1 VKKQRTANTGLA
13 SLIFNW
19 QKWRLSA
26 PQTHLWLIK
35 VRFYASTFV
44 VKTATFAK
52 PKNVVSHYKRQTE
65 HKLKDYFKLHYV
77 MTNRK
82 IEEAGINP
90 LLGYLLTLTAFVLLS
105 EYIFHKTEFA
115 KYLVILTCLSLQFKL
130 SEKNRTDF
138 LLSTF
143 GDKIKMQIRIL
154 ENTILC
160 LPFFLLLLYKSFFLE
175 ASMLFLCSLL
185 LSLFT
190 LQSAFYFTIPTPFS
204 KNPFEFSTG
213 FRRSFFLFP
222 IAYALTL
229 MAIKVDNFNLG
240 LFSMLLIFLIAMS
253 YYPTPENEFFVW
265 VHADSPRSFLKKKM
279 MVALSY
285 VMLLASP
292 ILISLLIFYPM
303 EFEKTLLLLLIGILL
318 LLTIILAKY
327 TAYPTEMNFPEVIKI
342 TLCLFF
348 PPLFVVMI
356 PYLYFKAGANLKYI
370 LNDSH

>member
-1 VKKQRTANTGLA
+1 
-13 SLIFNW
+13 
-19 QKWRLSA
+19 
-26 PQTHLWLIK
+26 
-35 VRFYASTFV
+35 
-44 VKTATFAK
+44 
-52 PKNVVSHYKRQTE
+52 
-65 HKLKDYFKLHYV
+65 

-82 IEEAGINP
+82 IKEAGLPP
-90 LLGYLLTLTAFVLLS
+90 LLGYLFVLIAFVLLS
-105 EYIFHKTEFA
+105 AYVFQKTDFA
-115 KYLVILTCLSLQFKL
+115 KYLVILISLSSIFKL
-130 SEKNRTDF
+130 SENTRADF

-160 LPFFLLLLYKSFFLE
+160 LPFVLLLLYKSCFLE

-190 LQSAFYFTIPTPFS
+190 LQSAFHFTIPTPFS

-222 IAYALTL
+222 IAYALTF

-240 LFSMLLIFLIAMS
+240 LFSMLLIFLVAMS

-265 VHADSPRSFLKKKM
+265 VHADSPKSFLKKKM
-279 MVALSY
+279 TVALSY

-303 EFEKTLLLLLIGILL
+303 EFEKTLLFLLIIVLLLP
-318 LLTIILAKY
+318 TIILAKY
-327 TAYPTEMNFPEVIKI
+327 TAYPTEINFPEVIKI
-342 TLCLFF
+342 ALCLFF

-370 LNDSH
+370 LNDSN

>member
-1 VKKQRTANTGLA
+1 
-13 SLIFNW
+13 
-19 QKWRLSA
+19 
-26 PQTHLWLIK
+26 
-35 VRFYASTFV
+35 
-44 VKTATFAK
+44 
-52 PKNVVSHYKRQTE
+52 
-65 HKLKDYFKLHYV
+65 

-82 IEEAGINP
+82 IKEAGLPP
-90 LLGYLLTLTAFVLLS
+90 LLGYLFVLIAFVLLS
-105 EYIFHKTEFA
+105 AYVFQKTDFA
-115 KYLVILTCLSLQFKL
+115 KYLVILISLSSVFKL
-130 SEKNRTDF
+130 SENTRADF

-160 LPFFLLLLYKSFFLE
+160 LPFVLLLLYKSCFLE
-175 ASMLFLCSLL
+175 ANMLFLCSLL

-190 LQSAFYFTIPTPFS
+190 LQSAFHFTIPTPFS

-222 IAYALTL
+222 IAYALTF

-240 LFSMLLIFLIAMS
+240 LFSMLLIFLVAMS
-253 YYPTPENEFFVW
+253 YYPTPENDYFVW
-265 VHADSPRSFLKKKM
+265 VHADSPKSFLKKKM
-279 MVALSY
+279 TVALSY

-303 EFEKTLLLLLIGILL
+303 EFEKTLLFLLIGVLL
-318 LLTIILAKY
+318 LPTIILAKY
-327 TAYPTEMNFPEVIKI
+327 TAYPSEINFPEVIKI
-342 TLCLFF
+342 ALCLFF

>member
-1 VKKQRTANTGLA
+1 M
-13 SLIFNW
+13 
-19 QKWRLSA
+19 
-26 PQTHLWLIK
+26 
-35 VRFYASTFV
+35 
-44 VKTATFAK
+44 
-52 PKNVVSHYKRQTE
+52 
-65 HKLKDYFKLHYV
+65 KDYFYLQYI

-82 IEEAGINP
+82 IKEAGLPP
-90 LLGYLLTLTAFVLLS
+90 LLGYLFVLIAFVLLS
-105 EYIFHKTEFA
+105 AYVFQKTDFA
-115 KYLVILTCLSLQFKL
+115 KYLVILISLSSIFKL
-130 SEKNRTDF
+130 SENTRADF

-160 LPFFLLLLYKSFFLE
+160 LPFVLLLLYKSCFLE

-190 LQSAFYFTIPTPFS
+190 LQSAFHFTIPTPFS

-213 FRRSFFLFP
+213 FRKSFFLFP
-222 IAYALTL
+222 IAYALTF

-240 LFSMLLIFLIAMS
+240 LFSMLLIFLVAMS
-253 YYPTPENEFFVW
+253 YYPTPENDFFVW
-265 VHADSPRSFLKKKM
+265 VHADSPKSFLKKKM
-279 MVALSY
+279 TVALSY

-303 EFEKTLLLLLIGILL
+303 EFEKTLLFLLIGVLL
-318 LLTIILAKY
+318 LPTIILSKY
-327 TAYPTEMNFPEVIKI
+327 TAYPTEINFPEVIKI
-342 TLCLFF
+342 ALCLFF

-370 LNDSH
+370 LNDSN

>member
-1 VKKQRTANTGLA
+1 M
-13 SLIFNW
+13 
-19 QKWRLSA
+19 
-26 PQTHLWLIK
+26 
-35 VRFYASTFV
+35 
-44 VKTATFAK
+44 
-52 PKNVVSHYKRQTE
+52 
-65 HKLKDYFKLHYV
+65 KDYFYLQYI

-82 IEEAGINP
+82 IKEAGLPP
-90 LLGYLLTLTAFVLLS
+90 LLGYLFVLIAFVLLS
-105 EYIFHKTEFA
+105 AYVFQKTDFA
-115 KYLVILTCLSLQFKL
+115 KYLVILISLSTLFKL
-130 SEKNRTDF
+130 SENTRADF

-143 GDKIKMQIRIL
+143 GDKIKIQIRIL

-160 LPFFLLLLYKSFFLE
+160 LPFVLLLLYKSFFLE

-190 LQSAFYFTIPTPFS
+190 LQSAFHFTIPTPFS

-213 FRRSFFLFP
+213 FRRSIFLFP
-222 IAYALTL
+222 IAYALTF

-240 LFSMLLIFLIAMS
+240 LFSMLLIFLISMS

-292 ILISLLIFYPM
+292 ILISLLIFYPL

-327 TAYPTEMNFPEVIKI
+327 TAYPTEINFPEVIKI
-342 TLCLFF
+342 ALCLFF

-356 PYLYFKAGANLKYI
+356 PYLYFKAVANLKYI

>member
-1 VKKQRTANTGLA
+1 M
-13 SLIFNW
+13 
-19 QKWRLSA
+19 
-26 PQTHLWLIK
+26 
-35 VRFYASTFV
+35 
-44 VKTATFAK
+44 
-52 PKNVVSHYKRQTE
+52 
-65 HKLKDYFKLHYV
+65 KDYFYLQYI

-82 IEEAGINP
+82 IKEAGLPP
-90 LLGYLLTLTAFVLLS
+90 LLGYLFVLIAFVLLS
-105 EYIFHKTEFA
+105 AYVFQKTDFA
-115 KYLVILTCLSLQFKL
+115 KYLVILISLSSVFKL
-130 SEKNRTDF
+130 SENTRADF

-160 LPFFLLLLYKSFFLE
+160 LPFVLLLLYKSCFLE
-175 ASMLFLCSLL
+175 ANMLFLCSLL

-190 LQSAFYFTIPTPFS
+190 LQSAFHFTIPTPFS

-213 FRRSFFLFP
+213 FRKSFFLFP
-222 IAYALTL
+222 IAYALTF

-240 LFSMLLIFLIAMS
+240 LFSMLLIFLVAMS
-253 YYPTPENEFFVW
+253 YYPTPENDYFVW
-265 VHADSPRSFLKKKM
+265 VHADSPKSFLKKKM
-279 MVALSY
+279 TVALSY

-303 EFEKTLLLLLIGILL
+303 EFEKTLLFLLIGVLL
-318 LLTIILAKY
+318 LPTIILAKY
-327 TAYPTEMNFPEVIKI
+327 TAYPSEINFPEVIKI
-342 TLCLFF
+342 ALCLFF

>member
-1 VKKQRTANTGLA
+1 M
-13 SLIFNW
+13 
-19 QKWRLSA
+19 
-26 PQTHLWLIK
+26 
-35 VRFYASTFV
+35 
-44 VKTATFAK
+44 
-52 PKNVVSHYKRQTE
+52 
-65 HKLKDYFKLHYV
+65 KDYFYLQYI

-82 IEEAGINP
+82 IKEAGLPP
-90 LLGYLLTLTAFVLLS
+90 LLGYLFVLIAFVLLS
-105 EYIFHKTEFA
+105 AYVFQKTDFA
-115 KYLVILTCLSLQFKL
+115 KYLVILISLSTLFKL
-130 SEKNRTDF
+130 SENTRADF

-143 GDKIKMQIRIL
+143 GDKIKIQIRIL

-160 LPFFLLLLYKSFFLE
+160 LPFVLLLLYKSVFLE

-190 LQSAFYFTIPTPFS
+190 LQSAFHFTIPTPFS

-222 IAYALTL
+222 IAYALTF

-292 ILISLLIFYPM
+292 ILISLLIFYPL

-327 TAYPTEMNFPEVIKI
+327 TAYPTEINFPEVIKI
-342 TLCLFF
+342 ALCLFF

-356 PYLYFKAGANLKYI
+356 PYLYFKAVANLKYI

>member
-1 VKKQRTANTGLA
+1 
-13 SLIFNW
+13 
-19 QKWRLSA
+19 
-26 PQTHLWLIK
+26 
-35 VRFYASTFV
+35 
-44 VKTATFAK
+44 
-52 PKNVVSHYKRQTE
+52 
-65 HKLKDYFKLHYV
+65 

-82 IEEAGINP
+82 IKEAGLPP
-90 LLGYLLTLTAFVLLS
+90 LLGYLFVLIAFVLLS
-105 EYIFHKTEFA
+105 AYVFQKTDFA
-115 KYLVILTCLSLQFKL
+115 KYLVILISLSSVFKL
-130 SEKNRTDF
+130 SENSRADF

-160 LPFFLLLLYKSFFLE
+160 LPFVLLLLYKSCFLE
-175 ASMLFLCSLL
+175 ASMLFLSSLL

-190 LQSAFYFTIPTPFS
+190 LQSAFHFTIPTPFS

-222 IAYALTL
+222 IAYALTF

-240 LFSMLLIFLIAMS
+240 LFSMLLIFLVAMS

-265 VHADSPRSFLKKKM
+265 VHADSPKSFLKKKM
-279 MVALSY
+279 TVALSY

-303 EFEKTLLLLLIGILL
+303 EFEKTLLFLLISVLLLP
-318 LLTIILAKY
+318 TIILAKY
-327 TAYPTEMNFPEVIKI
+327 TAYPTEINFPEVIKI
-342 TLCLFF
+342 ALCLFF

>member
-1 VKKQRTANTGLA
+1 
-13 SLIFNW
+13 
-19 QKWRLSA
+19 
-26 PQTHLWLIK
+26 
-35 VRFYASTFV
+35 
-44 VKTATFAK
+44 
-52 PKNVVSHYKRQTE
+52 
-65 HKLKDYFKLHYV
+65 

-175 ASMLFLCSLL
+175 ASMLFLSSLL

-222 IAYALTL
+222 FAYALTL

>member
-1 VKKQRTANTGLA
+1 
-13 SLIFNW
+13 
-19 QKWRLSA
+19 
-26 PQTHLWLIK
+26 
-35 VRFYASTFV
+35 
-44 VKTATFAK
+44 
-52 PKNVVSHYKRQTE
+52 
-65 HKLKDYFKLHYV
+65 

-82 IEEAGINP
+82 IKEAGLPP
-90 LLGYLLTLTAFVLLS
+90 LLGYLFVLIAFVLLS
-105 EYIFHKTEFA
+105 AYVFQKTDFA
-115 KYLVILTCLSLQFKL
+115 KYLVILISLSSIFKL
-130 SEKNRTDF
+130 SENTRADF

-160 LPFFLLLLYKSFFLE
+160 LPFVLLLLYKSCFLE

-190 LQSAFYFTIPTPFS
+190 LQSAFHFTIPTPFS

-213 FRRSFFLFP
+213 FRKSFFLFP
-222 IAYALTL
+222 IAYALTF

-240 LFSMLLIFLIAMS
+240 LFSMLLIFLVAMS
-253 YYPTPENEFFVW
+253 YYPTPENDFFVW
-265 VHADSPRSFLKKKM
+265 VHADSPKSFLKKKM
-279 MVALSY
+279 TVALSY

-303 EFEKTLLLLLIGILL
+303 EFEKTLLFLLIGVLL
-318 LLTIILAKY
+318 LPTIILSKY
-327 TAYPTEMNFPEVIKI
+327 TAYPTEINFPEVIKI
-342 TLCLFF
+342 ALCLFF

-370 LNDSH
+370 LNDSN

>member
-1 VKKQRTANTGLA
+1 
-13 SLIFNW
+13 
-19 QKWRLSA
+19 
-26 PQTHLWLIK
+26 
-35 VRFYASTFV
+35 
-44 VKTATFAK
+44 
-52 PKNVVSHYKRQTE
+52 
-65 HKLKDYFKLHYV
+65 
-77 MTNRK
+77 
-82 IEEAGINP
+82 
-90 LLGYLLTLTAFVLLS
+90 
-105 EYIFHKTEFA
+105 
-115 KYLVILTCLSLQFKL
+115 
-130 SEKNRTDF
+130 
-138 LLSTF
+138 
-143 GDKIKMQIRIL
+143 MQIRIL

-160 LPFFLLLLYKSFFLE
+160 LPFVLLLLYKSCFLE

-190 LQSAFYFTIPTPFS
+190 LQSAFHFTIPTPFS

-222 IAYALTL
+222 IAYALTF

-240 LFSMLLIFLIAMS
+240 LFSMLLIFLVAMS

-265 VHADSPRSFLKKKM
+265 VHADSPKSFLKKKM
-279 MVALSY
+279 TVALSY

>member
-1 VKKQRTANTGLA
+1 M
-13 SLIFNW
+13 
-19 QKWRLSA
+19 
-26 PQTHLWLIK
+26 
-35 VRFYASTFV
+35 
-44 VKTATFAK
+44 
-52 PKNVVSHYKRQTE
+52 
-65 HKLKDYFKLHYV
+65 KDYFYLQYI

-82 IEEAGINP
+82 IKEAGLPP
-90 LLGYLLTLTAFVLLS
+90 LLGYIFVLIAFVLLS
-105 EYIFHKTEFA
+105 AYVFQKTDFA
-115 KYLVILTCLSLQFKL
+115 KYLVILISLSSIFKL
-130 SEKNRTDF
+130 SENTRADF

-160 LPFFLLLLYKSFFLE
+160 LPFVLLLLYKSCFLE

-190 LQSAFYFTIPTPFS
+190 LQSAFHFTIPTPFS

-213 FRRSFFLFP
+213 FRKSFFLFP
-222 IAYALTL
+222 IAYALTF

-240 LFSMLLIFLIAMS
+240 LFSMLLIFLVAMS

-265 VHADSPRSFLKKKM
+265 VHADSPKSFLKKKM
-279 MVALSY
+279 TVALSY

-303 EFEKTLLLLLIGILL
+303 EFEKTLLFLLISVLLLP
-318 LLTIILAKY
+318 TIILAKY
-327 TAYPTEMNFPEVIKI
+327 TAYPTEINFPEVIKI
-342 TLCLFF
+342 ALCLFF

-356 PYLYFKAGANLKYI
+356 PYLYFKAGSNLKYI
-370 LNDSH
+370 LNDSN

>member
-1 VKKQRTANTGLA
+1 
-13 SLIFNW
+13 
-19 QKWRLSA
+19 
-26 PQTHLWLIK
+26 
-35 VRFYASTFV
+35 
-44 VKTATFAK
+44 
-52 PKNVVSHYKRQTE
+52 
-65 HKLKDYFKLHYV
+65 

-82 IEEAGINP
+82 IKEAGLPP
-90 LLGYLLTLTAFVLLS
+90 LLGYLFVLIAFVLLS
-105 EYIFHKTEFA
+105 AYVFQKTDFA
-115 KYLVILTCLSLQFKL
+115 KYLVILISLSSIFKL
-130 SEKNRTDF
+130 SENTRADF

-160 LPFFLLLLYKSFFLE
+160 LPFVLLLLYKSCFLE

-190 LQSAFYFTIPTPFS
+190 LQSAFHFTIPTPFS

-213 FRRSFFLFP
+213 FRKSFFLFP
-222 IAYALTL
+222 IAYALTF

-240 LFSMLLIFLIAMS
+240 LFSMLLIFLVAMS

-279 MVALSY
+279 TVALSY

-303 EFEKTLLLLLIGILL
+303 EFEKTLLFLLISVLLLP
-318 LLTIILAKY
+318 TIILAKY
-327 TAYPTEMNFPEVIKI
+327 TAYPTEINFPEVIKI
-342 TLCLFF
+342 ALCLFF

-356 PYLYFKAGANLKYI
+356 PYLYFKAGANLNYI
-370 LNDSH
+370 LNDSN

>member
-1 VKKQRTANTGLA
+1 M
-13 SLIFNW
+13 
-19 QKWRLSA
+19 
-26 PQTHLWLIK
+26 
-35 VRFYASTFV
+35 
-44 VKTATFAK
+44 
-52 PKNVVSHYKRQTE
+52 
-65 HKLKDYFKLHYV
+65 KDYFYLQYI

-82 IEEAGINP
+82 IKEAGLPP
-90 LLGYLLTLTAFVLLS
+90 LLGYLFVLIAFVLLS
-105 EYIFHKTEFA
+105 AYVFQKTDFA
-115 KYLVILTCLSLQFKL
+115 KYLVILISLSSIFKL
-130 SEKNRTDF
+130 SENTRADF

-160 LPFFLLLLYKSFFLE
+160 LPFVLLLLYKSFFLE

-190 LQSAFYFTIPTPFS
+190 LQSAFHFTIPTPFS

-222 IAYALTL
+222 IAYALTF

-240 LFSMLLIFLIAMS
+240 LFSMLLIFLVAMS

-265 VHADSPRSFLKKKM
+265 VHADSPESFLKKKM
-279 MVALSY
+279 TVALSY
-285 VMLLASP
+285 VMILASP

-303 EFEKTLLLLLIGILL
+303 EFEKTLLFLLIGVLL
-318 LLTIILAKY
+318 LPTIILAKY
-327 TAYPTEMNFPEVIKI
+327 TAYPTEINFPEVIKI
-342 TLCLFF
+342 ALCLFF
-348 PPLFVVMI
+348 PPLFVVLI

>member
-1 VKKQRTANTGLA
+1 M
-13 SLIFNW
+13 
-19 QKWRLSA
+19 
-26 PQTHLWLIK
+26 
-35 VRFYASTFV
+35 
-44 VKTATFAK
+44 
-52 PKNVVSHYKRQTE
+52 
-65 HKLKDYFKLHYV
+65 KDYFYLQYI

-82 IEEAGINP
+82 IKEAGLPP
-90 LLGYLLTLTAFVLLS
+90 LLGYLFVLIAFVLLS
-105 EYIFHKTEFA
+105 AYVFQKTDFA
-115 KYLVILTCLSLQFKL
+115 KYLVILISLSSVFKL
-130 SEKNRTDF
+130 SENSRADF

-160 LPFFLLLLYKSFFLE
+160 LPFVLLLLYKSCFLE
-175 ASMLFLCSLL
+175 ASMLFLSSLL

-190 LQSAFYFTIPTPFS
+190 LQSAFHFTIPTPFS

-222 IAYALTL
+222 IAYALTF

-240 LFSMLLIFLIAMS
+240 LFSMLLIFLVAMS

-265 VHADSPRSFLKKKM
+265 VHADSPKSFLKKKM
-279 MVALSY
+279 TVALSY

-303 EFEKTLLLLLIGILL
+303 EFEKTLLFLLISVLLLP
-318 LLTIILAKY
+318 TIILAKY
-327 TAYPTEMNFPEVIKI
+327 TAYPTEINFPEVIKI
-342 TLCLFF
+342 ALCLFF

-370 LNDSH
+370 LNDSN

>member
-1 VKKQRTANTGLA
+1 
-13 SLIFNW
+13 
-19 QKWRLSA
+19 
-26 PQTHLWLIK
+26 
-35 VRFYASTFV
+35 
-44 VKTATFAK
+44 
-52 PKNVVSHYKRQTE
+52 
-65 HKLKDYFKLHYV
+65 

-82 IEEAGINP
+82 IKEAGLPP
-90 LLGYLLTLTAFVLLS
+90 LLGYLFVLIAFVLLS
-105 EYIFHKTEFA
+105 AYVFQKTDFA
-115 KYLVILTCLSLQFKL
+115 KYLVILISLSSVFKL
-130 SEKNRTDF
+130 SENSRADF

-160 LPFFLLLLYKSFFLE
+160 LPFVLLLLYKSCFLE
-175 ASMLFLCSLL
+175 ASMLFLSSLL

-190 LQSAFYFTIPTPFS
+190 LQSAFHFTIPTPFS

-222 IAYALTL
+222 IAYALTF

-240 LFSMLLIFLIAMS
+240 LFSMLLIFLVAMS

-265 VHADSPRSFLKKKM
+265 VHADSPKSFLKKKM
-279 MVALSY
+279 TVALSY

-303 EFEKTLLLLLIGILL
+303 EFEKTLLFLLISVLLLP
-318 LLTIILAKY
+318 TIILAKY
-327 TAYPTEMNFPEVIKI
+327 TAYPTEINFPEVIKI
-342 TLCLFF
+342 ALCLFF

-370 LNDSH
+370 LNDSN

>member
-1 VKKQRTANTGLA
+1 
-13 SLIFNW
+13 
-19 QKWRLSA
+19 
-26 PQTHLWLIK
+26 
-35 VRFYASTFV
+35 
-44 VKTATFAK
+44 
-52 PKNVVSHYKRQTE
+52 
-65 HKLKDYFKLHYV
+65 
-77 MTNRK
+77 
-82 IEEAGINP
+82 
-90 LLGYLLTLTAFVLLS
+90 
-105 EYIFHKTEFA
+105 
-115 KYLVILTCLSLQFKL
+115 
-130 SEKNRTDF
+130 

-143 GDKIKMQIRIL
+143 GDKIKIQIRIL

-160 LPFFLLLLYKSFFLE
+160 LPFVLLLLYKSFFLE

-190 LQSAFYFTIPTPFS
+190 LQSAFHFTIPTPFS

-222 IAYALTL
+222 IAYALTF

-240 LFSMLLIFLIAMS
+240 LFSMLLIFLISMS

-292 ILISLLIFYPM
+292 ILISILIFYPM
-303 EFEKTLLLLLIGILL
+303 EFQKILLLLLIGVLL

-327 TAYPTEMNFPEVIKI
+327 TAYPTEINFPEVIKI
-342 TLCLFF
+342 ALCLFF

-356 PYLYFKAGANLKYI
+356 PYLYFKAVANLKYI

>member
-1 VKKQRTANTGLA
+1 
-13 SLIFNW
+13 
-19 QKWRLSA
+19 
-26 PQTHLWLIK
+26 
-35 VRFYASTFV
+35 
-44 VKTATFAK
+44 
-52 PKNVVSHYKRQTE
+52 
-65 HKLKDYFKLHYV
+65 

-82 IEEAGINP
+82 IKEAGLPP
-90 LLGYLLTLTAFVLLS
+90 LLGYLFVLIAFVLLS
-105 EYIFHKTEFA
+105 AYVFQKTDFA
-115 KYLVILTCLSLQFKL
+115 KYLVILISLSSVFKL
-130 SEKNRTDF
+130 SENTRADF

-160 LPFFLLLLYKSFFLE
+160 LPFVLLLLYKSCFLE
-175 ASMLFLCSLL
+175 ANMLFLCSLL

-190 LQSAFYFTIPTPFS
+190 LQSAFHFTIPTPFS

-213 FRRSFFLFP
+213 FRKSFFLFP
-222 IAYALTL
+222 IAYALTF

-240 LFSMLLIFLIAMS
+240 LFSMLLIFLVAMS
-253 YYPTPENEFFVW
+253 YYPTPEKDYFVW
-265 VHADSPRSFLKKKM
+265 VHAGSPKSFLKKKM
-279 MVALSY
+279 TVALSY

-303 EFEKTLLLLLIGILL
+303 EFEKTLLFLLIGVLL
-318 LLTIILAKY
+318 LPTIILAKY
-327 TAYPTEMNFPEVIKI
+327 TAYPSEINFPEVIKI
-342 TLCLFF
+342 ALCLFF

>member
-1 VKKQRTANTGLA
+1 
-13 SLIFNW
+13 
-19 QKWRLSA
+19 
-26 PQTHLWLIK
+26 
-35 VRFYASTFV
+35 
-44 VKTATFAK
+44 
-52 PKNVVSHYKRQTE
+52 
-65 HKLKDYFKLHYV
+65 

-82 IEEAGINP
+82 IKEAGLPP
-90 LLGYLLTLTAFVLLS
+90 LLGYIFVLIAFVLLS
-105 EYIFHKTEFA
+105 AYVFQKTDFA
-115 KYLVILTCLSLQFKL
+115 KYLVILISLSSIFKL
-130 SEKNRTDF
+130 SENTRADF

-160 LPFFLLLLYKSFFLE
+160 LPFVLLLLYKSCFLE

-190 LQSAFYFTIPTPFS
+190 LQSAFHFTIPTPFS

-213 FRRSFFLFP
+213 FRKSFFLFP
-222 IAYALTL
+222 IAYALTF

-240 LFSMLLIFLIAMS
+240 LFSMLLIFLVAMS

-265 VHADSPRSFLKKKM
+265 VHADSPKSFLKKKM
-279 MVALSY
+279 TVALSY

-303 EFEKTLLLLLIGILL
+303 EFEKTLLFLLISVLLLP
-318 LLTIILAKY
+318 TIILAKY
-327 TAYPTEMNFPEVIKI
+327 TAYPTEINFPEVIKI
-342 TLCLFF
+342 ALCLFF

-356 PYLYFKAGANLKYI
+356 PYLYFKAGSNLKYI
-370 LNDSH
+370 LNDSN

>member
-1 VKKQRTANTGLA
+1 M
-13 SLIFNW
+13 
-19 QKWRLSA
+19 
-26 PQTHLWLIK
+26 
-35 VRFYASTFV
+35 
-44 VKTATFAK
+44 
-52 PKNVVSHYKRQTE
+52 
-65 HKLKDYFKLHYV
+65 KDYFYLQYI

-82 IEEAGINP
+82 IKEAGLPP
-90 LLGYLLTLTAFVLLS
+90 LLGYLFVLIAFVLLS
-105 EYIFHKTEFA
+105 AYVFQKTDFA
-115 KYLVILTCLSLQFKL
+115 KYLVILISLSSIFKL
-130 SEKNRTDF
+130 SENTRADF

-160 LPFFLLLLYKSFFLE
+160 LPFVLLLLYKSCFLE

-190 LQSAFYFTIPTPFS
+190 LQSAFHFTIPTPFS

-213 FRRSFFLFP
+213 FRKSFFLFP
-222 IAYALTL
+222 IAYALTF

-240 LFSMLLIFLIAMS
+240 LFSMLLIFLVAMS

-279 MVALSY
+279 TVALSY

-303 EFEKTLLLLLIGILL
+303 EFEKTLLFLLISVLLLP
-318 LLTIILAKY
+318 TIILAKY
-327 TAYPTEMNFPEVIKI
+327 TAYPTEINFPEVIKI
-342 TLCLFF
+342 ALCLFF

-356 PYLYFKAGANLKYI
+356 PYLYFKAGANLNYI
-370 LNDSH
+370 LNDSN